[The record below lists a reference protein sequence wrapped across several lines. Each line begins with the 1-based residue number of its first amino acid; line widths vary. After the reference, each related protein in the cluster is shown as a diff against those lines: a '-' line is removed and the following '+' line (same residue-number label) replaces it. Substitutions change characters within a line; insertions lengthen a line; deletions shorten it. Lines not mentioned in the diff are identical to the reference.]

1 MIATLDGDH
10 SEILAR
16 DERRT
21 PQDGADSIVR
31 ALADSARASAS
42 EAGLPLHEL
51 VAAGC
56 AAPGPLD
63 HRTGVVHEAPN
74 LLGFNEFPLGARLSD
89 ALDGLTVFVDR
100 DTAMAAIAEGVA
112 GAARGA
118 RDFVYVTVSTGVG
131 GSIVSGGRM
140 LRGATNTAGEIGH
153 WPVGFQTDTSRDAA
167 ADIPRCGCGSFG
179 CAESFAAGRNM
190 ADAYG
195 VAGAAEIY
203 GAAARGDERAKAIIA
218 RAERALANLA
228 VGLVNVLNPAVIVV
242 GGSIAENQP
251 AHVLEPMRRAIAER
265 AFRAPAGAVR
275 VVPAALGADV
285 GMLGAVFAAR
295 ERLSGRGEWF
305 L

>member
-1 MIATLDGDH
+1 MIATLDGDRH
-10 SEILAR
+10 EIVAR

-21 PQDGADSIVR
+21 PREGANSILD
-31 ALADSARASAS
+31 ALAESARTTARD
-42 EAGLPLHEL
+42 AGIPLHEVL
-51 VAAGC
+51 AVGC

-74 LLGFNEFPLGARLSD
+74 LVGFVEFPLGSRLSD
-89 ALDGLTVFVDR
+89 ALDAITVFVDR
-100 DTAMAAIAEGVA
+100 DTAMAAVAEGAV
-112 GAARGA
+112 GAARDA
-118 RDFVYVTVSTGVG
+118 RDFVYVTVSTGLG
-131 GSIVSGGRM
+131 GTIVSGGRM

-153 WPVGFQTDTSRDAA
+153 FPVAFQLDTSRDAA
-167 ADIPRCGCGSFG
+167 SDLARCGCGSTG

-195 VAGAAEIY
+195 VADAAEVFA
-203 GAAARGDERAKAIIA
+203 AAARGDARAATIVT

-228 VGLVNVLNPAVIVV
+228 VGLVNVLNPALIVV

-251 AHVLEPMRRAIAER
+251 AHVLDPMRRAIEGR
-265 AFRAPAGAVR
+265 AFKVPGAAAK
-275 VVPAALGADV
+275 VVPAALGRDV
-285 GMLGAVFAAR
+285 GMLGAVLAAR

>member
-1 MIATLDGDH
+1 MIAALDGDH
-10 SEILAR
+10 YEIVAR

-21 PQDGADSIVR
+21 PRDGSDSIVR
-31 ALADSARASAS
+31 ALDDSARATAR
-42 EAGLPLHEL
+42 EAGIPLHEL
-51 VAAGC
+51 LAVAC

-74 LLGFNEFPLGARLSD
+74 LAGFNEIPLAARLSD
-89 ALDGLTVFVDR
+89 ALDGATVFIDR
-100 DTAMAAIAEGVA
+100 DTAMAAIAEVA
-112 GAARGA
+112 IGAARGA
-118 RDFVYVTVSTGVG
+118 RDFVYVTVSTGLG
-131 GSIVSGGRM
+131 GAIVSGGRM

-153 WPVGFQTDTSRDAA
+153 WPVAFQLDPSRDAG
-167 ADIPRCGCGSFG
+167 ADLPRCGCGSFG
-179 CAESFAAGRNM
+179 CAESFAAGRNV

-195 VAGAAEIY
+195 VSDAAEVF
-203 GAAARGDERAKAIIA
+203 AAAATGDARAVTIIV

-228 VGLVNVLNPAVIVV
+228 VGLVNVLNPALIVV

-265 AFRAPAGAVR
+265 AFRAPAAAVR
-275 VVPAALGADV
+275 VVPSALGGDV
-285 GMLGAVFAAR
+285 GMLGAALAAR